1 MIYRTKSELIKQHAF
16 YRYKAKQ
23 ANSSKFCNDQII
35 SLEKEYEILYSSKLV
50 DDPNYKEEE
59 Y

>member
-1 MIYRTKSELIKQHAF
+1 MNYRTKSELIKQHAF
-16 YRYKAKQ
+16 YCFKSKQ
-23 ANSSKFCNDQII
+23 ANSSQFCNDQII

-50 DDPNYKEEE
+50 NDPDYKEEE